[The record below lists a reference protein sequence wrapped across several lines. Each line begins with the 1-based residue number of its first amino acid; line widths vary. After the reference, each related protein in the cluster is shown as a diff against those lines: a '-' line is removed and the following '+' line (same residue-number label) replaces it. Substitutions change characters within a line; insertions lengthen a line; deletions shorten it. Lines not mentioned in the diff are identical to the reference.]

1 MNGSYQDILSA
12 FQKNHS
18 VQITA
23 EETNSS
29 KIKVQRVLI
38 TEGLWSSKTSRKIGE
53 LYSQGLSAPEIAEWL
68 HQGVKSV
75 QAYLPYTRGAYG
87 GNERTK
93 NAEWTEAYR
102 ERQKNAQ
109 ERQVYR
115 AQDRD
120 NRKAARMEMK
130 DIGTFDK
137 AAPFVGAGHKIM
149 KLHLELVADFSDEE
163 EATMKKYGKM
173 DRAISRDILVS
184 SEMPLHALHYAIQR
198 AFGWQNSHL
207 HHFAYDEDVFGQL
220 TQDKFTQWC
229 NLCGLYFRFPDE
241 EMDDLYWDDDYE
253 EGQGFRTW
261 LRQKYTAPYLYD
273 GRAEHYLNAQAQA
286 KILVQEHP
294 VINVGP
300 SFQEFMEGKKEQ
312 KEVRIEQATMEEMQR
327 SFEGGLDELLERLT
341 IGEVLALEQ
350 TSESMKKVEELIQ
363 TSQGAFRDHYME
375 LRKIEDTLDE
385 IEQIEEKADRLTKQK
400 KPSHT
405 VPFEALQ
412 ERQQKKYEAE
422 QRYLTLM
429 TESNPTM
436 VPLSDTL
443 IYAYDYGD
451 GWEVEITCKEVYESF
466 DSDNQPST
474 TGYALISTTEQQV
487 FEDQKPVD
495 RKGNPIQGELRDQIA
510 TVVAKGRPVCI
521 AADGLPVMDDVGGVY
536 GYCEF
541 LNTIHQAEPDERE
554 ENKNWARNMGW
565 NGRMHKVEN
574 IL

>member
-229 NLCGLYFRFPDE
+229 NLCGLYFVSR
-241 EMDDLYWDDDYE
+241 MKKWTIYI
-253 EGQGFRTW
+253 GTMIT
-261 LRQKYTAPYLYD
+261 K
-273 GRAEHYLNAQAQA
+273 
-286 KILVQEHP
+286 K
-294 VINVGP
+294 
-300 SFQEFMEGKKEQ
+300 GK
-312 KEVRIEQATMEEMQR
+312 A
-327 SFEGGLDELLERLT
+327 LERGFAKNIL
-341 IGEVLALEQ
+341 
-350 TSESMKKVEELIQ
+350 
-363 TSQGAFRDHYME
+363 
-375 LRKIEDTLDE
+375 
-385 IEQIEEKADRLTKQK
+385 RLT
-400 KPSHT
+400 
-405 VPFEALQ
+405 F
-412 ERQQKKYEAE
+412 
-422 QRYLTLM
+422 M
-429 TESNPTM
+429 T
-436 VPLSDTL
+436 
-443 IYAYDYGD
+443 
-451 GWEVEITCKEVYESF
+451 
-466 DSDNQPST
+466 
-474 TGYALISTTEQQV
+474 
-487 FEDQKPVD
+487 
-495 RKGNPIQGELRDQIA
+495 
-510 TVVAKGRPVCI
+510 
-521 AADGLPVMDDVGGVY
+521 DV
-536 GYCEF
+536 
-541 LNTIHQAEPDERE
+541 LNTI
-554 ENKNWARNMGW
+554 
-565 NGRMHKVEN
+565 
-574 IL
+574 